1 MVLWPI
7 ETLCFESILRIV
19 NSRSIMRLPI
29 ILLLTGSAFF
39 GQVMGMPTIAQA
51 QQQQNQSPMLWKL
64 WSEGRGWPGRKV
76 TTNQQV
82 HDAAGRWI
90 WITLTIQNVSGDA
103 RPTSGSVEWKS
114 AKLED
119 TQGNTYDIDWGA
131 SSGIEAR
138 IDNTPFRHAET
149 RPARLFF
156 DIPDNAQVSKLR
168 VDVEDESGQTR
179 EFIVNL

>member
-39 GQVMGMPTIAQA
+39 GQVLGMPTIAQA
-51 QQQQNQSPMLWKL
+51 QQQQNQSPLLWKL

-131 SSGIEAR
+131 SSGIAAR
-138 IDNTPFRHAET
+138 IDNTPFRQAET